1 SSDVRKVF
9 LGKTG
14 SGKSSLAN
22 MIFRDDHVFTV
33 NHSPNSGTS
42 VCKSV
47 TRKVHGRV
55 LTLIDTPGLFD
66 TDPNSSAFS
75 SEIMHLLEECAPGPH
90 AFLLVLKVE
99 KYTAQEQA
107 VVHLILKYF
116 SPKALRYT
124 TVVFTHG
131 DNLPPGK
138 NYRNNQN
145 QVQDLLN
152 TIDLAV
158 DANGGSYFTND
169 LLQNR
174 SLWIR
179 FKEAPVGFQIAVI
192 LGVAAVG
199 CLLYACVPWAQICVW
214 VNLTFI

>member
-1 SSDVRKVF
+1 MRIADWARENNALRALLQKCGNRCHVVDNRYWGDQEIYRNNQNQVRDLLNTIDLAVAANSGKTDTRRIVF

-131 DNLPPGK
+131 DNLPP
-138 NYRNNQN
+138 
-145 QVQDLLN
+145 V
-152 TIDLAV
+152 
-158 DANGGSYFTND
+158 
-169 LLQNR
+169 
-174 SLWIR
+174 
-179 FKEAPVGFQIAVI
+179 
-192 LGVAAVG
+192 
-199 CLLYACVPWAQICVW
+199 
-214 VNLTFI
+214 